1 MRPCNA
7 AKAAR
12 HSRLHSKTRKFGDDG
27 LHLAGRNELVLQAD
41 DIKADAG
48 RAHRNL
54 GFLVEADRGRRI
66 EGDTVPDQLSAALIE
81 PTVSREGPREIS
93 PFHFETPRTGKALV
107 ERDVMQ
113 QGSDGDD
120 FRVVL
125 DALEL
130 SDPRREQPGTD
141 DVIEQVGL
149 ALSPGILHRPVND
162 CSCGNAY
169 PR

>member
-1 MRPCNA
+1 M
-7 AKAAR
+7 
-12 HSRLHSKTRKFGDDG
+12 SSTL
-27 LHLAGRNELVLQAD
+27 
-41 DIKADAG
+41 I
-48 RAHRNL
+48 
-54 GFLVEADRGRRI
+54 EAD
-66 EGDTVPDQLSAALIE
+66 VCCKA
-81 PTVSREGPREIS
+81 PREIR

-130 SDPRREQPGTD
+130 SDPRREQPGTN

-162 CSCGNAY
+162 CSCGNIY
-169 PR
+169 SCQHPIVDRRRVHDFCPDIS